1 MPADDLSLA
10 IRIRADVQQ
19 ALDGM
24 DKLNARLGDTD
35 GSGSEAARSL
45 RGLGQTALRTADAH
59 EALRGRARAAY
70 ADMAESAR
78 AAARDQAEAG
88 ESWID
93 RVRAALEQIRQDSD
107 NAADETRAVTVG
119 AFRSMEH
126 AVAAFATTGK
136 VSFSGFVDSVIAD
149 LARLA
154 ARRTIVQPLAGLIAG
169 ALPGLFG
176 GGPASGEATPST
188 GSQSAGVRHGGET
201 ADPRQGGSS
210 GASPGTAA
218 RASHGHVRGSASHGH
233 VRGSTSHGHVRGTVP
248 PAIFD
253 GAPRFHSGG
262 IAGLRPEEVP
272 VIVRRGEGIFTPEQ
286 MRAMG
291 SPNVTV
297 QLENRGT
304 PQREVSRQVRVDPRG
319 LIVAVVTDDL
329 HRNGPIRQTL
339 ARELGRA

>member
-154 ARRTIVQPLAGLIAG
+154 ARHTIVRPLAGLIAG

-201 ADPRQGGSS
+201 A
-210 GASPGTAA
+210 A
-218 RASHGHVRGSASHGH
+218 RASHGHVRGS
-233 VRGSTSHGHVRGTVP
+233 TVP

-304 PQREVSRQVRVDPRG
+304 PQREVSRQVHVDPRG